1 MTLAQ
6 PRSNDP
12 RPTPGVATQARILA
26 VDDEPA
32 VLEVFHEYLGLQGYA
47 VSTAPSGEEA
57 VRVLPELK
65 PDVILTDINLP
76 GLSGLEVMR
85 FAKSVDP
92 EVGVIVV
99 TGHAS
104 ASNAIEALRQGA
116 FNYITKPFDLD
127 EIHEVVERAI
137 ANRRLRVINREL
149 VEDLR
154 QKNEILQ
161 HHEHELRERVRL
173 ATWQMTALYDV
184 GKDIMA
190 DLELV
195 PRLRLIVAKAAQLSN
210 ATAAAIYLKSEDDE
224 QFRAA
229 SSYGAELE
237 IREDGGP
244 TLLESQSPLLMPAL
258 DLQSVRSRVEEGTA
272 RIVLPG
278 IAGRT
283 FDSLLAVSM
292 VSGGECVGVLTVLD
306 KPEGFNGDDESF
318 LSLYA
323 AQAASAVRN
332 SQLYER
338 TKSLDRLK
346 SEFVAVV
353 SHEIRTPLTSVKGA
367 VELLSDDR
375 FFQNNEQQAK
385 LLAIAHANTER
396 LLVLINSILDFS
408 KLEASALAMH
418 VERHRLEPV
427 IQQAAANLRTLIDER
442 RIHLDVQLSAE
453 LPDMMLDPNRISQ
466 VVTNLLSNA
475 IKFSPEDGRIEL
487 TAEPW
492 KGVVRVGVR
501 DNGEGISPK
510 DLPKLFKKFSQID
523 SGSTRRV
530 GGTGL
535 GLVISKGIV
544 EQHGGKIWVDSV
556 PAQGSTFYFTLPPAD
571 QAFVSE
577 LGTGGASSIG

>member
-1 MTLAQ
+1 MTA
-6 PRSNDP
+6 SDS
-12 RPTPGVATQARILA
+12 RPKGPGSKGPSPAAARILV
-26 VDDEPA
+26 VDDEPS
-32 VLEVFHEYLGLQGYA
+32 VLEVFQEFLGLQGYV
-47 VSTAPSGEEA
+47 VSTAKSGEEA
-57 VRVLPELK
+57 LAALPGLR
-65 PDVILTDINLP
+65 PDVVLTDINLP
-76 GLSGLEVMR
+76 GISGLDVMR
-85 FAKSVDP
+85 FAKEADA
-92 EVGVIVV
+92 EIGVIVV

-127 EIHEVVERAI
+127 EIHEVIERAI
-137 ANRRLRVINREL
+137 ANRRLKALNREL

-161 HHEHELRERVRL
+161 HHEQELRERVRL

-184 GKDIMA
+184 GKAIMA

-195 PRLRLIVAKAAQLSN
+195 PRLKLIAAKAAELSG
-210 ATAAAIYLKSEDDE
+210 ATAAVIYLKNEEDG

-229 SSYGAELE
+229 SAHGVELAT
-237 IREDGGP
+237 REDGGP
-244 TLLESQSPLLMPAL
+244 SLEEEQSTLLLPAL
-258 DLQSVRSRVEEGTA
+258 DLKAVRSVSGGASRPLRLTA
-272 RIVLPG
+272 VPD
-278 IAGRT
+278 GRFT
-283 FDSLLAVSM
+283 SLMAVPM
-292 VSGGECVGVLTVLD
+292 VSGGEGVGVLAMLE
-306 KPEGFNGDDESF
+306 KPDGFNEDDESF
-318 LSLYA
+318 MTLYA
-323 AQAASAVRN
+323 AQAAVAVRN

-427 IQQAAANLRTLIDER
+427 IQQVASNLRTLLDER
-442 RIHLDVQLSAE
+442 RIHLELHLSAE
-453 LPDMMLDPNRISQ
+453 LPDLLLDPNRIAQ
-466 VVTNLLSNA
+466 VITNLLSNA
-475 IKFSPEDGRIEL
+475 IKFSPEGGRIEL

-492 KGVVRVGVR
+492 EGEVRVGVR
-501 DNGEGISPK
+501 DGGEGIAPK

-523 SGSTRRV
+523 SGSTRKV

-544 EQHGGKIWVDSV
+544 EQHGGKIWVDSL
-556 PAQGSTFYFTLPPAD
+556 PAQGSTFYFTLPTIEHLVRGERPTD
-571 QAFVSE
+571 
-577 LGTGGASSIG
+577 